1 MKKATSEWILN
12 DVVPKPKTKVR
23 YDVTSP
29 GSVSKW
35 IQPKTSGKVMAKA
48 MMQPHIISACAR
60 PRAGCRRKMKRLR
73 AKSAVTR
80 ANQLRMFAPRYLG
93 VKKRRQPRSQ

>member
-1 MKKATSEWILN
+1 MRKAMNEWILN
-12 DVVPKPKTKVR
+12 DDVPKPKTKVR

-48 MMQPHIISACAR
+48 RMQPHMIRAWAS
-60 PRAGCRRKMKRLR
+60 PRACWRRKMKRLR

-80 ANQLRMFAPRYLG
+80 ANQLRMFEARYLRL
-93 VKKRRQPRSQ
+93 KKSRQPRTQ

>member
-1 MKKATSEWILN
+1 MRKATSEWIGN
-12 DVVPKPKTKVR
+12 DAVPKPKTNVR
-23 YDVTSP
+23 DDVTSP
-29 GSVSKW
+29 GSGSKG
-35 IQPKTSGKVMAKA
+35 IQPKTSGNVMAKA
-48 MMQPHIISACAR
+48 MMQPHMISACAR
-60 PRAGCRRKMKRLR
+60 PRAGWRRKMKRFR

>member
-1 MKKATSEWILN
+1 MRKATSEWIGN
-12 DVVPKPKTKVR
+12 DAVPKPKTNVR

-35 IQPKTSGKVMAKA
+35 IQPKTSGNVMAKGR
-48 MMQPHIISACAR
+48 MQPPIISAGAGRR
-60 PRAGCRRKMKRLR
+60 PACRRKWKGFGAKR
-73 AKSAVTR
+73 AVTR